1 MSSAI
6 LFDSL
11 VDEALKSRTELVL
24 LRPVVEK
31 ELLHHD
37 ILREMSGA
45 GLLSGLTFIGGT
57 CLRACYGS
65 SRLSEDL
72 NFTGGDDFKRTDLMD
87 LGKVLREA
95 LGTRYGLKVSV
106 SDPVRDEGK
115 VSTWKMSIETRPG
128 RKDLPAQRI
137 HLDICAIPSHD
148 PCPMML
154 RTLYGVDMGT
164 SGLILQAQS
173 REEILADKLIALAFR
188 EGRIK
193 NRDLWDIAWLRQQG
207 VELPSHLI
215 PLKIED
221 HRRSKE
227 EFRSLLQGRLGE
239 MKKSDVLRKHFI
251 NEMRRFLPAAVA
263 AQTVE
268 QEPYWQY
275 LTQVIGEETGKALAS
290 INGHRGSLKHLPL
303 METLAEDRSRERD
316 L

>member
-1 MSSAI
+1 MSAGT

-11 VDEALKSRTELVL
+11 VDEALRSRPELSL

-37 ILREMSGA
+37 ILREMSQE

-72 NFTGGDDFKRTDLMD
+72 DFTGGKDFRRSDLTE
-87 LGKVLREA
+87 LGKVLGET
-95 LGTRYGLKVSV
+95 LGTRYGLKVNV
-106 SDPVRDEGK
+106 SDPVREEGK
-115 VSTWKMSIETRPG
+115 VSTWKMSVETRPG

-148 PCPMML
+148 PRPMML

-173 REEILADKLIALAFR
+173 REEILADKMIALAFR
-188 EGRIK
+188 ESRIK

-207 VELPSHLI
+207 VELPVHLI
-215 PLKIED
+215 PLKIDD
-221 HRRSKE
+221 HRRTKD
-227 EFRSLLQGRLGE
+227 EFRSLLQSRVGELGTSE
-239 MKKSDVLRKHFI
+239 ALRKDFI
-251 NEMRRFLPAAVA
+251 NEMRRFLPAAVT

-268 QEPYWQY
+268 QETYWRY
-275 LTQVIGEETGKALAS
+275 LTQVIGEETEKAVAIL
-290 INGHRGSLKHLPL
+290 
-303 METLAEDRSRERD
+303 
-316 L
+316 

>member
-1 MSSAI
+1 MSAGT

-11 VDEALKSRTELVL
+11 VDEALRSRPELSL

-37 ILREMSGA
+37 ILREMSRE

-72 NFTGGDDFKRTDLMD
+72 DFTGGKDFRRSDLTE
-87 LGKVLREA
+87 LGKVLGET
-95 LGTRYGLKVSV
+95 LGTRYGLKVNV
-106 SDPVRDEGK
+106 SDPVREEGK
-115 VSTWKMSIETRPG
+115 VSTWKMSVETRPG

-148 PCPMML
+148 PRPMML

-173 REEILADKLIALAFR
+173 REEILADKMIALAFR
-188 EGRIK
+188 ESRIK

-207 VELPSHLI
+207 VELPVHLI
-215 PLKIED
+215 PLKIDD
-221 HRRSKE
+221 HRRTKD
-227 EFRSLLQGRLGE
+227 EFRSLLQSRVGELGTSE
-239 MKKSDVLRKHFI
+239 ALRKDFI
-251 NEMRRFLPAAVA
+251 NEMRRFLPAAVT

-268 QEPYWQY
+268 QETYWRY
-275 LTQVIGEETGKALAS
+275 LTQVIGEETEKAVAIL
-290 INGHRGSLKHLPL
+290 
-303 METLAEDRSRERD
+303 
-316 L
+316 